1 MKWSELRRIAER
13 NGWYFYRH
21 GSKHDVYRHHDKDYP
36 IEIERH
42 DSQEIRSGLFYKL
55 KKQIGF

>member
-1 MKWSELRRIAER
+1 MKWAELRRIAER
-13 NGWYFYRH
+13 NGWYLYRH
-21 GSKHDVYRHHDKDYP
+21 GSKHDIYLHKDKDYL

-42 DSQEIRSGLFYKL
+42 DSREIKTGLYYKL

>member
-1 MKWSELRRIAER
+1 MKWSELRRIVEKE
-13 NGWYFYRH
+13 GWYLYRH
-21 GSKHDVYRHHDKDYP
+21 GGKHDIYRHPEKDYP

-42 DSQEIRSGLFYKL
+42 DSQEVGRGIFYKL